1 MPGFAGSRAIL
12 GCSSGP
18 GWKSQAGPLAETT
31 RSPARP
37 SRSPRRGRHAPGR
50 SRRLDDVHWPDS
62 ARPGVPQR
70 AQGAL
75 PPHHPARHVKNRRH
89 GPARRRRHSRPVKA
103 EAPPRLAPLRR
114 LRSPRA
120 GERLDFG
127 SKDSAGCRTAA
138 SERDRHVG
146 VVSEPA
152 GNELRE
158 ARVEAG
164 ARVGRGAA
172 FGPLL
177 SVCATV
183 GGVSPAPAKMRAG
196 RAQSRRRCRS
206 CLRLRSR
213 ACMRACLFV
222 CVCARARA
230 RVCVCVCVCAC
241 VCVCVCVR
249 ACVRACVRKTLHP
262 L

>member
-1 MPGFAGSRAIL
+1 MLQWPRLEEPGHWQRRLEARRAPRAHL
-12 GCSSGP
+12 GG
-18 GWKSQAGPLAETT
+18 GG
-31 RSPARP
+31 
-37 SRSPRRGRHAPGR
+37 HAPGR
-50 SRRLDDVHWPDS
+50 SRARRLDDVHWPDS

-89 GPARRRRHSRPVKA
+89 GPARRRRRSRPVKA

-172 FGPLL
+172 FGPLI
-177 SVCATV
+177 SVGATV

-206 CLRLRSR
+206 CLEGCARVR
-213 ACMRACLFV
+213 V
-222 CVCARARA
+222 CVRVCSCAFVRARA
-230 RVCVCVCVCAC
+230 RVCVCVCVCA
-241 VCVCVCVR
+241 CVCVCVR